1 VLLLLPLVVAAQAW
15 EPIHHGRHAH
25 RILEVTGTTIAVAG
39 VGLIIAAPIVVAADP
54 PCDMDACG
62 LQMGLGLGLTGIVVT
77 TVGMMTAGVASAF
90 PCPAVNQD
98 WALVATPRGVALT
111 TRF

>member
-1 VLLLLPLVVAAQAW
+1 MMAARAW

-39 VGLIIAAPIVVAADP
+39 VGLMIAAPIVVAADP

-62 LQMGLGLGLTGIVVT
+62 LRWGSVLG
-77 TVGMMTAGVASAF
+77 S
-90 PCPAVNQD
+90 
-98 WALVATPRGVALT
+98 RGSS
-111 TRF
+111 